1 MGTIVKRVHFPRW
14 VNGFG
19 GVLTIARPRK
29 HIHPRTRA
37 RHLASAL
44 PARGF
49 YGKKADTRE
58 KNPFSDAQLPDPFRS
73 GAL

>member
-19 GVLTIARPRK
+19 GVLTIARPQETHSPSNASTACSFRPSN
-29 HIHPRTRA
+29 PRV
-37 RHLASAL
+37 
-44 PARGF
+44 